1 VNHCKILNKYLIN
14 LRINILIFLLIV
26 SGNIYGQDSTRV
38 APKGDKAAA
47 LVQEVFKY
55 GYGTGFRVLIDKATD
70 SVLRFDWSFRK
81 GGHGSFIGFNEAF

>member
-1 VNHCKILNKYLIN
+1 MNHYNILNKYLIN

-47 LVQEVFKY
+47 LVEKVFKY
-55 GYGTGFRVLIDKATD
+55 YGTGFRVLIDKATV